1 MLIVLSDG
9 IIQSGYLSIE
19 VNTENHTQF
28 EDQSVSMY
36 VRICP
41 LKPANQ
47 LVDVV
52 ISFCCKWFQLHFG
65 LPQLVF
71 QLPTPFKLYS
81 SSISTQEQFLWSVPL
96 IFWTSWSEYW
106 KKESQ
111 LMLANLIILFQLHKR
126 VHHLGFF
133 SVIPSLSP
141 QSKRSVQSC
150 KQWKGHREREREAH
164 IWEKTCFIVYI
175 TSLHMLYTLYMDM
188 TSNCLEH
195 TRATSNLAQFHI
207 MELGLHSLLTT
218 WGPQCQTINKQTP
231 LPVGAISL
239 SNRICNTDLLCCGGC
254 GHPRMDNDVSN
265 CKLEP
270 FLKSTTWNLWQA

>member
-52 ISFCCKWFQLHFG
+52 ISFCCKWFQLQFG

-96 IFWTSWSEYW
+96 ILWTSWSEYW

-150 KQWKGHREREREAH
+150 KQWKGHRERERERERSPH
-164 IWEKTCFIVYI
+164 LGK
-175 TSLHMLYTLYMDM
+175 
-188 TSNCLEH
+188 
-195 TRATSNLAQFHI
+195 NL
-207 MELGLHSLLTT
+207 LHSLHNFIAYVVYIIYGHDFQLPRTHQGDLESCSIPYHGA
-218 WGPQCQTINKQTP
+218 WVAQPPYNLRASMSDNQQTNPPSSRCNQ
-231 LPVGAISL
+231 SL
-239 SNRICNTDLLCCGGC
+239 
-254 GHPRMDNDVSN
+254 
-265 CKLEP
+265 
-270 FLKSTTWNLWQA
+270 